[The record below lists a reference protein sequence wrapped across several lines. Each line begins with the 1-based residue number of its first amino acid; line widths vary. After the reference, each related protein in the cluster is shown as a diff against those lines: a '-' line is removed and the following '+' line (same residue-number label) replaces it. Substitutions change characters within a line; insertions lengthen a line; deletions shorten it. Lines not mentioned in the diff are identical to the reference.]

1 MLDFL
6 GLRLG
11 TKTSFQKLGQ
21 WLDMSVLIE
30 RLKCLTNG
38 DYTAALLA
46 LQRKRWNTACKA
58 LLDSVG
64 VNTDG
69 NYLFCFYF
77 LCQESVCLLFCE

>member
-1 MLDFL
+1 MALDFFSKI
-6 GLRLG
+6 RAMA
-11 TKTSFQKLGQ
+11 
-21 WLDMSVLIE
+21 DMSVLIE
-30 RLKCLTNG
+30 RLKCLTNE

-69 NYLFCFYF
+69 NYLFCFISFVKKVYVYCF
-77 LCQESVCLLFCE
+77 VNKC